1 MADLLRV
8 RVSGPLLPYAP
19 GFAAELF
26 GQGYTRVSAR
36 FQLQLMAHLSRWLAD
51 NGLDSTGLT
60 PAAIEAFVSVRR
72 AAGYT
77 NYRSPK
83 AMSPLLEHLRG
94 LGVLPLPPLAV
105 PATPVEALL
114 ERYRDYL
121 TVERGLVRGTTR
133 GYAEM
138 VRPFLAGRATTDG
151 LELEHLTAGDVT
163 GFVLAECSRR
173 RSRGSA
179 KLMVTAMRSL
189 LGFLHVDGVLEES
202 LQAAVPSV
210 AGWRLSGL
218 PRGLEADQMQRL
230 LDSCDR
236 RTMVGRR
243 DFAIL
248 TVLARLG
255 LRAGEVAG
263 LELGDIDWRAGEVVI
278 RGKSNRQERLPLPS
292 DVGEAVAAH
301 LRRGRPHSAQGRQVF
316 VRVRAPHRALTAAGV
331 TQVVTAAGRRAGLG
345 QLGAHRL
352 RHTAATE
359 MMRAGAPLV
368 EVGQVLRHRRLLTT
382 AIYAKVD
389 RESLRILARTWPGGA
404 A

>member
-1 MADLLRV
+1 MTDALGV
-8 RVSGPLLPYAP
+8 RVSGPLKLYSH
-19 GFAAELF
+19 GFAAELS

-36 FQLQLMAHLSRWLAD
+36 FQLQLMAHLSRWLSD
-51 NGLDSTGLT
+51 KRLDSTGLT
-60 PAAIEAFVSVRR
+60 PAAIEAFVTVRR

-83 AMSPLLEHLRG
+83 AVSPLVGYLRG
-94 LGVLPLPPLAV
+94 LSLLPLPLQAV
-105 PATPVEALL
+105 PATPLEALL
-114 ERYRDYL
+114 DRYRHYL
-121 TVERGLVRGTTR
+121 TVERGLVTPTAR
-133 GYAEM
+133 GYADM
-138 VRPFLAGRATTDG
+138 VRPFLAGRATAGGFD
-151 LELEHLTAGDVT
+151 LEQLTAGDVT
-163 GFVLAECSRR
+163 AFVLAECPR

-179 KLMVTAMRSL
+179 KLMVTALRSL
-189 LGFLHVDGVLEES
+189 LGFLHVSGVLENS
-202 LQAAVPSV
+202 LQSAVPSV

-218 PRGLEADQMQRL
+218 PRALEPDQVRRL

-236 RTMVGRR
+236 RTLVGRR

-255 LRAGEVAG
+255 LRAGEAAG
-263 LELGDIDWRAGEVVI
+263 LELSDIDWRVGEVVI
-278 RGKSNRQERLPLPS
+278 RGKGNRQERLPLPT
-292 DVGEAVAAH
+292 DVGEAVAAY
-301 LRRGRPHSAQGRQVF
+301 LRRGRPRSAQGRQVF
-316 VRVRAPHRALTAAGV
+316 VRVKAPHRALTAAGV
-331 TQVVTAAGRRAGLG
+331 TQVVAAAGHRAGLG

-359 MMRAGAPLV
+359 MLRAGAPLV

>member
-1 MADLLRV
+1 MADPLGV
-8 RVSGPLLPYAP
+8 QVSGPLKLYSH
-19 GFAAELF
+19 GFAAELS

-51 NGLDSTGLT
+51 KGLDSTGLT
-60 PAAIEAFVSVRR
+60 PAAIDAFVTVRR

-83 AMSPLLEHLRG
+83 AVSPLLGYLRG
-94 LGVLPLPPLAV
+94 LSLLPMPLQAV

-114 ERYRDYL
+114 DRYRHYL
-121 TVERGLVRGTTR
+121 TVERGLVTSTAR
-133 GYAEM
+133 GYADM
-138 VRPFLAGRATTDG
+138 VRPFLAGRATAGGFD
-151 LELEHLTAGDVT
+151 LEHLTAGDVT
-163 GFVLAECSRR
+163 GFVLGECSG

-179 KLMVTAMRSL
+179 KLMVTALRSL
-189 LGFLHVDGVLEES
+189 LGFLHVGGVLEKS
-202 LQAAVPSV
+202 LQSAVPSV

-218 PRGLEADQMQRL
+218 PRALEPDQVRRL
-230 LDSCDR
+230 FESCDR
-236 RTMVGRR
+236 RTLVGRR

-255 LRAGEVAG
+255 LRAGEAAG
-263 LELGDIDWRAGEVVI
+263 LELGDIDWRVGEVVI
-278 RGKSNRQERLPLPS
+278 RGKGNRQERLPLPS
-292 DVGEAVAAH
+292 DVGEAMAAY
-301 LRRGRPHSAQGRQVF
+301 LRRGRPRSAQGRQVF

-331 TQVVTAAGRRAGLG
+331 TQVVAAAGRRAGLG

-359 MMRAGAPLV
+359 MLRAGAPLV
-368 EVGQVLRHRRLLTT
+368 EIGQVLRHRRLLTT